1 VRRLVQGIAGYWHL
15 VWIDGTYDIA
25 GGRELE
31 KYRRE
36 SAIAFGPVDTV
47 KYAEAF
53 GATGLMI
60 RTADEIA
67 PVLKGAFEIEEPLL
81 IGVYADCRDNHVRL
95 CVQKAASS
103 DGCGCIDLLDFII

>member
-1 VRRLVQGIAGYWHL
+1 M

-25 GGRELE
+25 GGQELE

-36 SAIAFGPVDTV
+36 SEVAFEPVDTV

-60 RTADEIA
+60 RTLDEIA
-67 PVLKGAFEIEEPLL
+67 PAVLKRIFEIEGP
-81 IGVYADCRDNHVRL
+81 R
-95 CVQKAASS
+95 
-103 DGCGCIDLLDFII
+103 